1 MWWFVCEIH
10 IFAWPWLHWRD
21 GDPLGHTGSGIDHP
35 DLVGRARHSSRGEPR
50 LDLPKAIESVT
61 HVVAAVV
68 HPSSATPLGV
78 VPAAESQAVGDATP
92 TRERSSRA
100 IAAMDGHNCPLRY
113 QCARRIAVTAVISD
127 TNRKQGKQAF
137 AVYR

>member
-1 MWWFVCEIH
+1 MRYPHLRLALVALEGRRPPGPH
-10 IFAWPWLHWRD
+10 RVRHWPS
-21 GDPLGHTGSGIDHP
+21 TSGW
-35 DLVGRARHSSRGEPR
+35 ARHSSRGEPR